1 MLLAHKIELDPNN
14 EQRTYF
20 KKASGVARKAY
31 NWALE
36 EWKRRYEAGEKL
48 NEAALRR
55 QLNRIKG
62 EQFPYM
68 LEVTKAAPQESIK
81 QLGVAFKHFFRRV
94 KNGEKPGYPRWKKF
108 GIHDSFVATNGPS
121 EKGADAA
128 EVDGKKIKLPRV
140 GWVRMRELV
149 RFKGQIKQVTI
160 SRTADRWYAAI
171 LIDTEVLPHE
181 RNNHGSVGV
190 DLGVKALAVLSDG
203 RRIAGPKAHG
213 NLLKKLRKLNKALA
227 RSKRYKDVED
237 RWRDS
242 QNRKKVKIKLA
253 KLHGRIANIRK
264 DALHKA
270 TTHIVLNND
279 IIGIEN
285 LHVSGMV
292 KNRRLARSI
301 MDQSFCEFRRQL
313 QYKADMYGA
322 QVFVADRW
330 FPSSKMCSRCRE
342 IKETLTLE
350 QRVFECE
357 CGNKMDRD
365 LNAAINLRTFAASSA
380 EKQNACGDNSSG
392 AAPAA

>member
-36 EWKRRYEAGEKL
+36 EWKGRYEAGEKL

-81 QLGVAFKHFFRRV
+81 QL
-94 KNGEKPGYPRWKKF
+94 
-108 GIHDSFVATNGPS
+108 
-121 EKGADAA
+121 
-128 EVDGKKIKLPRV
+128 
-140 GWVRMRELV
+140 
-149 RFKGQIKQVTI
+149 
-160 SRTADRWYAAI
+160 
-171 LIDTEVLPHE
+171 
-181 RNNHGSVGV
+181 GSVGV

-380 EKQNACGDNSSG
+380 EKQNACGDNSAG
-392 AAPAA
+392 AASAA

>member
-1 MLLAHKIELDPNN
+1 
-14 EQRTYF
+14 
-20 KKASGVARKAY
+20 
-31 NWALE
+31 
-36 EWKRRYEAGEKL
+36 
-48 NEAALRR
+48 
-55 QLNRIKG
+55 
-62 EQFPYM
+62 
-68 LEVTKAAPQESIK
+68 
-81 QLGVAFKHFFRRV
+81 
-94 KNGEKPGYPRWKKF
+94 
-108 GIHDSFVATNGPS
+108 
-121 EKGADAA
+121 
-128 EVDGKKIKLPRV
+128 
-140 GWVRMRELV
+140 MREPV
-149 RFKGQIKQVTI
+149 RFKGQMKRVTI

-171 LIDTEVLPHE
+171 LIDTEILPHE

-203 RRIAGPKAHG
+203 MRIAGPKAH
-213 NLLKKLRKLNKALA
+213 
-227 RSKRYKDVED
+227 
-237 RWRDS
+237 
-242 QNRKKVKIKLA
+242 
-253 KLHGRIANIRK
+253 
-264 DALHKA
+264 
-270 TTHIVLNND
+270 

-292 KNRRLARSI
+292 NNRRLARSI
-301 MDQSFCEFRRQL
+301 MDQSFWEFRRQL
-313 QYKADMYGA
+313 HYKADMYGA